1 MPRTVVPPV
10 RFRSSGA
17 NSGVG
22 GDGLPERL
30 VKYVPAE
37 TLAFFVP
44 LAAVIGPDRRPLLI
58 ALLCVGLAGTVGYLW
73 LAGQKTAA
81 DERPLPHFY
90 ALAAVA
96 YLCWALATSPHAAAL
111 LGLDQVE
118 AGVVLTLAVFLVPLA
133 DELLVRLRRP
143 AG

>member
-10 RFRSSGA
+10 RFRSPNAGPS
-17 NSGVG
+17 G

-44 LAAVIGPDRRPLLI
+44 LAAVVGPERRVLLI
-58 ALLCVGLAGTVGYLW
+58 TLVAVGLAGTIGYLW
-73 LAGQKTAA
+73 LAGQKLPA

-90 ALAAVA
+90 VLAAVA
-96 YLCWALATSPHAAAL
+96 YLCWAVGVSAHAAAL
-111 LGLDQVE
+111 IGLDQVA
-118 AGVVLTLAVFLVPLA
+118 AGVVLTMAVFLVPLA